1 MFGMHGVKSWWVLCV
16 KPRYVTRPLF
26 GNDKVTMFEW
36 VFAIFS
42 AHPEQPMGAMQVQK
56 AKKAS
61 RNQLLIHHH
70 HLCFATV
77 LLFSYIKMCFSLL
90 DEYVRVVS
98 FIKLKLETF
107 PIKELA
113 IINTTAV
120 EFTHWV
126 FFPYDHKL
134 HDGMMGVN

>member
-1 MFGMHGVKSWWVLCV
+1 MHGVKSWLVLWV

-56 AKKAS
+56 AKNAS

-77 LLFSYIKMCFSLL
+77 LLLSYIKMFLSLL
-90 DEYVRVVS
+90 WTHVRVVS
-98 FIKLKLETF
+98 FIEF
-107 PIKELA
+107 ERSPMKEIAHHKYYCRIHSL
-113 IINTTAV
+113 
-120 EFTHWV
+120 V

-134 HDGMMGVN
+134 HDEMMGVN